1 MRSELGI
8 RATAFLSILALVGVV
23 APASA
28 TTYYVCPSGGG
39 QFLTIQEAIDVTVN
53 GDEVVVCD
61 GVLTGPGNRDLNF
74 GGRAITVR
82 SANGPEHCIIDCEG
96 SYTQNHRGFYFGS
109 EEPPEA
115 VVQGFTI
122 RNGYMDVG
130 GAVYCEYGS
139 NPTIVNCI
147 MVGNVAEDYGTG
159 GTGGGICAI
168 SASPTIKSCTFS
180 DNTAASGGG
189 IYAYEADPVITDC
202 VVTDNEADYGAGIYC
217 WGHPQ
222 ISGCVVFG
230 NVAGN
235 HGGGLCCVYSN
246 ATITNCLVTGNV
258 ATTGTGG
265 ALYCHRSSPVLV
277 NCTLAGNQATAGGAV
292 RCYSTSSPRIT
303 SSVLWGDTPNE
314 LSVQSGS
321 PVVTYCD
328 VAGGWTGTGNI
339 DLDPLFVGGYYLA
352 QVAAGQAANSPCV
365 DAGDPAGAMID
376 GTTRT
381 DGAQDAGVVDM
392 GYHYPAFVVCHGDL
406 NCDGQ
411 VDFGDI
417 NDFVLALS
425 NWPAWKLAYPDC
437 PERNADV
444 NGDGQY
450 GGANGFG
457 DINPF
462 VALLATGG
470 GQPIPCPTP

>member
-1 MRSELGI
+1 MHDVLGI
-8 RATAFLSILALVGVV
+8 RATAFLSILALAGIV
-23 APASA
+23 APVSA
-28 TTYYVCPSGGG
+28 TTYYVCPGGGG
-39 QFLTIQEAIDVTVN
+39 QFLTIQEPIDVTVN

-82 SANGPEHCIIDCEG
+82 SANGPEHRIIDCEN
-96 SYTQNHRGFYFGS
+96 SYTQNHRGFHFGS

-130 GAVYCEYGS
+130 GAVHCEYGS
-139 NPTIVNCI
+139 NPTIINCI

-168 SASPTIKSCTFS
+168 SASPTIKSCAFS

-189 IYAYEADPVITDC
+189 VYAYEADPVITDC
-202 VVTDNEADYGAGIYC
+202 VVTHNEADYGAGIYC

-235 HGGGLCCVYSN
+235 HGGGMCCVYSN
-246 ATITNCLVTGNV
+246 ATITNCIVVANI

-265 ALYCHRSSPVLV
+265 ALYCHRSSPALV
-277 NCTLAGNQATAGGAV
+277 NCTLAGNQATSGGAV
-292 RCYSTSSPRIT
+292 RCYSSSSPTI
-303 SSVLWGDTPNE
+303 
-314 LSVQSGS
+314 S
-321 PVVTYCD
+321 PR
-328 VAGGWTGTGNI
+328 
-339 DLDPLFVGGYYLA
+339 
-352 QVAAGQAANSPCV
+352 V

-381 DGAQDAGVVDM
+381 DGVQDAGVVDM
-392 GYHYPAFVVCHGDL
+392 GHHYPAFVVYHGDL
-406 NCDGQ
+406 NCDGN

-417 NDFVLALS
+417 NPIVLALT
-425 NWPAWKLAYPDC
+425 NPTAHQAAFPNRPFDN
-437 PERNADV
+437 RDI
-444 NGDGQY
+444 NGDGKFD
-450 GGANGFG
+450 FG

-462 VALLATGG
+462 VSLVTNLVRGSSMHARRYGDEWSGLNGPVPTGTIRAPG
-470 GQPIPCPTP
+470 PAPG